1 MRLGAPLCL
10 MSLLLS
16 AALAAS
22 ADETGES
29 RKVPADEAIYA
40 TPIAFIAAHT
50 RAVDHELGRG
60 VPRDV
65 ARAAELYRVSAELGY
80 AESQNDLARLYDQG
94 RGVAE
99 DAARAYYWYTLAMEQ
114 GNACA
119 LHERENLIERMSEAE
134 LDDARALLRA
144 RVDTRSYD

>member
-1 MRLGAPLCL
+1 MQRGTSIYLLV
-10 MSLLLS
+10 LLLLAVLPAPAEEMHES
-16 AALAAS
+16 PESNPAA
-22 ADETGES
+22 
-29 RKVPADEAIYA
+29 AIYA

-50 RAVDHELGRG
+50 RAVNHELGRG

-65 ARAAELYRVSAELGY
+65 TRAAELYRVSAELGY

-94 RGVAE
+94 RGVAP

-119 LHERENLIERMSEAE
+119 MHERHNLSKRMSERE
-134 LDDARALLRA
+134 LDDARSMLQARA
-144 RVDTRSYD
+144 DTRSND